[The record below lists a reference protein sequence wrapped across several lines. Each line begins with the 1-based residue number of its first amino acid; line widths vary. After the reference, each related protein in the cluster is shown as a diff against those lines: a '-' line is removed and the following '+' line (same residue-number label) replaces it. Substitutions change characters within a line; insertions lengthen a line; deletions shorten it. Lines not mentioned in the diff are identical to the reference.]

1 MFLYAEKQKF
11 SCQGRQKD
19 VASALIASNV
29 DGSDVHFRALC
40 SLSSCLFHLQP
51 RRIPVLDHMLKER
64 LVLMAKFQSSSC
76 WLKCL
81 FVFPSR
87 YSVLLLQAGGS
98 SILHQFKY
106 CDKFWGERI
115 YYFFLSDRLA
125 HTWLL
130 NLCWLHNEVF
140 ISLKTPCGASAD
152 SMGSLTATWLGTW
165 QV

>member
-1 MFLYAEKQKF
+1 MFLYAEKLKF

-40 SLSSCLFHLQP
+40 FLSSCLFHLQP

-81 FVFPSR
+81 FLFPSR
-87 YSVLLLQAGGS
+87 YLVLRQEAHPFYINSNTATNFMGNV
-98 SILHQFKY
+98 F
-106 CDKFWGERI
+106 I

-125 HTWLL
+125 HKWLL

-140 ISLKTPCGASAD
+140 ISLTPCGASAD